1 MFSKGADGAQSP
13 IAYVSA
19 DTSRIALSTAQARPG
34 PADGVQNLGALYQ
47 TLLHLVLRDRHDLS
61 TLQMA
66 GLLSVYVT
74 DETQSLG
81 ELAGRLGVSRPMATR
96 IIDRL
101 EELRLVRRRPDRNDR
116 RRVLIAPT
124 QDGLAYVTMMAEH
137 EGAG

>member
-1 MFSKGADGAQSP
+1 MFSKGANGAQSP

-19 DTSRIALSTAQARPG
+19 DTSRIALSTAQLRPG
-34 PADGVQNLGALYQ
+34 PADDGQRLGTLYQ
-47 TLLHLVLRDRHDLS
+47 TLLQLVLRDRHDLS

-74 DETQSLG
+74 NDAQSLG

-96 IIDRL
+96 IVDRL

-124 QDGLAYVTMMAEH
+124 QDGLAYVTMMAETG
-137 EGAG
+137 EAG